1 MDRKSETVAG
11 RTALVIGH
19 CAGMIDLVA
28 LPVWVGMVLIGRM
41 GLEPMRAGGLAT
53 LFLISVVAAGLVFA
67 PRLNRIRRRRFVP
80 AAFALAGLAF
90 VGMTATTDYAVLA
103 LAHAVA
109 GFAVGCGLSL
119 THGTMGGSANPHR
132 LMSIAFTALGV
143 VAVVFLGTLP
153 QLVARFGA
161 EALFFAIA
169 AIMFTAALAA
179 LLAFPDTGTGGTVA
193 APRVVEAPLSARVWF
208 GMAGV
213 SLMALNQAMMFAYV
227 ERIGDWHGFSAA
239 QVAGVLVAVGVV
251 NLFPAALAGVLERRL
266 STAGVMVVGPLL
278 QAALG
283 LSITQAPSFAAYAF
297 AACSFIAL
305 LIFTHTFV
313 FGFLA
318 REDRS
323 GRAVAATPVMVM
335 TGSAIGPLL
344 GGALAQ
350 QAGYGSLGWAAAAIG
365 ISGSLIFV
373 RAVRA
378 RGAAGSATVVGAKTE
393 AA

>member
-1 MDRKSETVAG
+1 MDRKDESVAG

-90 VGMTATTDYAVLA
+90 LGMTATTDYALLA
-103 LAHAVA
+103 VAHAAA
-109 GFAVGCGLSL
+109 GFAVGCALSL

-179 LLAFPDTGTGGTVA
+179 LLAFPDTGTGRAAA
-193 APRVVEAPLSARVWF
+193 APRVVESPLSARVWF

-227 ERIGDWHGFSAA
+227 ERIGDWHGFSGA

-251 NLFPAALAGVLERRL
+251 NLFPAAIAGVLERRL

-283 LSITQAPSFAAYAF
+283 LSITQAPAFAAYAF

-350 QAGYGSLGWAAAAIG
+350 HVGYASLGWAAAAIG
-365 ISGSLIFV
+365 ISGSLIFLH
-373 RAVRA
+373 AVRA
-378 RGAAGSATVVGAKTE
+378 RGAAGSAAMAGAK
-393 AA
+393 A